1 MKVIVWENM
10 DGTLR
15 ITYPALEWVAGETEE
30 DYLNY
35 IRAHVVAADP
45 TIDDLP
51 YHYVEADTLPER
63 TRADGQDGT
72 IAVRNAWRWDG
83 SKVVIDEAKI

>member
-1 MKVIVWENM
+1 MKVIVWENV

-15 ITYPALEWVAGETEE
+15 ITHPAALLFDGTEDE
-30 DYLNY
+30 FLDA
-35 IRAHVVAADP
+35 IRARVVAADP

-83 SKVVIDEAKI
+83 STVVIDEAKV